1 MRGGV
6 RRREEYRIW
15 ARLEPDGPEWKSIQ
29 SQHSSASPATPS
41 AASSRSPRS
50 SSTLFFVFSF
60 PFLLPPSSFSLS
72 FLVGS
77 LSLWWRR
84 YYWPPVPRECRITL
98 ERDGSHLAS
107 SIALLGRLL
116 NFSRD
121 WIGEGFLSISSLG
134 CFPVLEKRESCS
146 SSKEPIFLFVRD
158 NSGSM
163 ISRVSINFI
172 LDRMEEYR
180 GILRNIEKKISNTFC
195 EVNFKAMKRKKKSR
209 NTKEWI
215 IGRWINQLCKGE
227 ERGGIVAVGGNET
240 ERMKR
245 FKGFC
250 C

>member
-1 MRGGV
+1 MEINTVSTLVGLSRHPLSCL
-6 RRREEYRIW
+6 I
-15 ARLEPDGPEWKSIQ
+15 
-29 SQHSSASPATPS
+29 
-41 AASSRSPRS
+41 SRSPRS

-60 PFLLPPSSFSLS
+60 PFLSLPPSSFSLS

-98 ERDGSHLAS
+98 ERDGSHLAL
-107 SIALLGRLL
+107 SIVLLGRFL

-180 GILRNIEKKISNTFC
+180 GILRNIERKISNTFC

>member
-1 MRGGV
+1 MRVHVRGGV

-41 AASSRSPRS
+41 AASSLAPRVPPPPFF
-50 SSTLFFVFSF
+50 LFF
-60 PFLLPPSSFSLS
+60 PFLSFPSPPSSFSLS

-107 SIALLGRLL
+107 SIVLLGRLL

-121 WIGEGFLSISSLG
+121 WIGEGFFISSLG

-146 SSKEPIFLFVRD
+146 SSKEPIFLFVRG

-163 ISRVSINFI
+163 ISRVSINLI

-195 EVNFKAMKRKKKSR
+195 EVNFKAMKRKKKVAIRKNESLGDES
-209 NTKEWI
+209 TSYAKVK
-215 IGRWINQLCKGE
+215 KGE
-227 ERGGIVAVGGNET
+227 ELWQSVEMRQ
-240 ERMKR
+240 
-245 FKGFC
+245 KG
-250 C
+250 

>member
-60 PFLLPPSSFSLS
+60 PFLFPPSSFSLS

-107 SIALLGRLL
+107 SIVLLGRFL

-121 WIGEGFLSISSLG
+121 WIGEGFFISSLG

-180 GILRNIEKKISNTFC
+180 GILRNIEKKKYRTLF
-195 EVNFKAMKRKKKSR
+195 AR
-209 NTKEWI
+209 
-215 IGRWINQLCKGE
+215 
-227 ERGGIVAVGGNET
+227 
-240 ERMKR
+240 
-245 FKGFC
+245 
-250 C
+250 

>member
-1 MRGGV
+1 MEINTVSTLVGLSRHPL
-6 RRREEYRIW
+6 I
-15 ARLEPDGPEWKSIQ
+15 
-29 SQHSSASPATPS
+29 
-41 AASSRSPRS
+41 SRSPRS

-60 PFLLPPSSFSLS
+60 PFLSLPPSSFSLS

-146 SSKEPIFLFVRD
+146 SSKEPIFLFVRG

-180 GILRNIEKKISNTFC
+180 GILRNIERKISNTFC

>member
-1 MRGGV
+1 MRVHVRGGV

-41 AASSRSPRS
+41 AASSLAPRVPPPPFF
-50 SSTLFFVFSF
+50 LFF
-60 PFLLPPSSFSLS
+60 PFLSFPSPPSSFSLS

-107 SIALLGRLL
+107 SIVLLGRLL

-146 SSKEPIFLFVRD
+146 SSKEPIFLFVRG

-195 EVNFKAMKRKKKSR
+195 EVNFKAMKRKKKVAIRKNESLGDES
-209 NTKEWI
+209 TSYAKVK
-215 IGRWINQLCKGE
+215 KGE
-227 ERGGIVAVGGNET
+227 ELWQSVEMRQ
-240 ERMKR
+240 
-245 FKGFC
+245 KG
-250 C
+250 

>member
-1 MRGGV
+1 MRVHVRGGV

-41 AASSRSPRS
+41 AASSLAPRVPPPPFF
-50 SSTLFFVFSF
+50 LFF
-60 PFLLPPSSFSLS
+60 PFLSSSPPSSFSLS

-121 WIGEGFLSISSLG
+121 WIGEGFFISSLD
-134 CFPVLEKRESCS
+134 CFPVLEKRVVLPRRNRSFCS
-146 SSKEPIFLFVRD
+146 F
-158 NSGSM
+158 
-163 ISRVSINFI
+163 
-172 LDRMEEYR
+172 
-180 GILRNIEKKISNTFC
+180 
-195 EVNFKAMKRKKKSR
+195 EV
-209 NTKEWI
+209 I
-215 IGRWINQLCKGE
+215 QGQ
-227 ERGGIVAVGGNET
+227 
-240 ERMKR
+240 
-245 FKGFC
+245 
-250 C
+250 

>member
-1 MRGGV
+1 MEINTVSTLVGLSRHPLSCL
-6 RRREEYRIW
+6 I
-15 ARLEPDGPEWKSIQ
+15 
-29 SQHSSASPATPS
+29 
-41 AASSRSPRS
+41 SRSPRS

-107 SIALLGRLL
+107 SIVLLGRLL

-121 WIGEGFLSISSLG
+121 WIGEGFFISSLG

-180 GILRNIEKKISNTFC
+180 GILRNIEKKNIEHF
-195 EVNFKAMKRKKKSR
+195 
-209 NTKEWI
+209 
-215 IGRWINQLCKGE
+215 L
-227 ERGGIVAVGGNET
+227 RG
-240 ERMKR
+240 K
-245 FKGFC
+245 F
-250 C
+250 

>member
-1 MRGGV
+1 MRVHVRGGV

-41 AASSRSPRS
+41 AASSLAPRVPPPPFF
-50 SSTLFFVFSF
+50 LFF
-60 PFLLPPSSFSLS
+60 PFLSFPSPPLPSLYHFSL
-72 FLVGS
+72 VRC
-77 LSLWWRR
+77 LSGGGVIIG
-84 YYWPPVPRECRITL
+84 PPVPRECRITL
-98 ERDGSHLAS
+98 ERDGSHFAS

-121 WIGEGFLSISSLG
+121 WIGEGFFISSLG

-163 ISRVSINFI
+163 ISRVSINLI

-195 EVNFKAMKRKKKSR
+195 EVNFKATKRKKKSR
-209 NTKEWI
+209 NTKE
-215 IGRWINQLCKGE
+215 
-227 ERGGIVAVGGNET
+227 
-240 ERMKR
+240 
-245 FKGFC
+245 
-250 C
+250 

>member
-41 AASSRSPRS
+41 AASSLAPRVPPPPFF
-50 SSTLFFVFSF
+50 LFF
-60 PFLLPPSSFSLS
+60 PFLSLPPSSFSLS

-98 ERDGSHLAS
+98 ERDGSRLAS
-107 SIALLGRLL
+107 SIVLLGRLL

-146 SSKEPIFLFVRD
+146 SSKRPIFLFVRD

-163 ISRVSINFI
+163 ISRVLINFI
-172 LDRMEEYR
+172 LDRMEEYIYIL
-180 GILRNIEKKISNTFC
+180 GVCLRNIEKKKKISNTFC

-209 NTKEWI
+209 NTKE
-215 IGRWINQLCKGE
+215 
-227 ERGGIVAVGGNET
+227 
-240 ERMKR
+240 
-245 FKGFC
+245 
-250 C
+250 

>member
-1 MRGGV
+1 MEINTVSTLVGLSRHPLSCL
-6 RRREEYRIW
+6 I
-15 ARLEPDGPEWKSIQ
+15 
-29 SQHSSASPATPS
+29 
-41 AASSRSPRS
+41 SRSPRS

-98 ERDGSHLAS
+98 AS
-107 SIALLGRLL
+107 SIVLLGRLL

-121 WIGEGFLSISSLG
+121 WIGEGFFISSLG

-163 ISRVSINFI
+163 ISRVSINLI

-195 EVNFKAMKRKKKSR
+195 EVNFKATKRKEKSR

>member
-1 MRGGV
+1 MRVHVRGGV

-41 AASSRSPRS
+41 AASSLAPRVPPPPFF
-50 SSTLFFVFSF
+50 LFF
-60 PFLLPPSSFSLS
+60 PFLSFPSPPSSFSLS

-107 SIALLGRLL
+107 SIVLLGRLL

-146 SSKEPIFLFVRD
+146 SSKEPIFLFVRG

-180 GILRNIEKKISNTFC
+180 GILRNIERKISNTFC
-195 EVNFKAMKRKKKSR
+195 EVNFKATKRKKKSR
-209 NTKEWI
+209 NTKE
-215 IGRWINQLCKGE
+215 
-227 ERGGIVAVGGNET
+227 
-240 ERMKR
+240 
-245 FKGFC
+245 
-250 C
+250 